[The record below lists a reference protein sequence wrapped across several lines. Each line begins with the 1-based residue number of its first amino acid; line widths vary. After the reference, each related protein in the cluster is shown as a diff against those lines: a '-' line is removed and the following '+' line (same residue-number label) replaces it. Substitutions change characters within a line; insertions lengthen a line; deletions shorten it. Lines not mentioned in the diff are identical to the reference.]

1 MSQMNMVDALNMA
14 FKQEMKRDKS
24 IVIMGEDIG
33 EDGGV
38 FRVTDNLAK
47 LYGNERVI
55 DSPLAESGIVGTAIG
70 MAIMGL
76 KPVVEIQFE
85 GFLMPA
91 LDQIISHASRMRN
104 RSRGR
109 YTVPMVIRCPIGG
122 GIKALE
128 HHSDSPETYL
138 IHTPGLKVVMPSTPY
153 DAKGLLVSAIRDPD
167 PVIFFEPKRVY
178 RAIKE
183 EVPEEE
189 YSIPI
194 GKANIV
200 KKGVDVTLVTYG
212 SMVKTSLEAVQ
223 HMSDIDVEVIDLRSL
238 SPWDHKTVIE
248 SVKKTGK
255 VVVVQEA
262 QRTLGFAAEIIAKI
276 NDEALYSL
284 EAPVER
290 VTGYDVIVPLRLYE
304 DYYLV
309 SQQRIISAIEKV
321 VKNAL

>member
-1 MSQMNMVDALNMA
+1 MNMVDALNMA

-24 IVIMGEDIG
+24 VVIMGEDIG